1 MPLCDLDCRQAKP
14 QLKAYRLHDSGG
26 LYLDVKPTGTKV
38 WRLKYFYYGK
48 EKLLTIGKYP
58 TISLLQARIRQADAK
73 KNIENEID
81 PAQLKQDEKKAK
93 RFKQTQ
99 TFELVAKEWHQRNY
113 DTWSISH
120 AKDILR
126 RLQNNV
132 FPYIGNKP
140 ISTITVQ
147 DVLFCIRKMEDRQAL
162 HLAKRILQN
171 IGQFMRYGVITGR
184 IERDFTTDLKGAVKK
199 YKKTHYASLEI
210 DKLPDLIEAMNRNDA
225 RLYRQT
231 ILAMKLLMLT
241 FVRTSELI
249 NAQWNEFDLEK
260 STWNIPAERMKMRK
274 PHFVPLSKQVI
285 VILNELADT
294 FGTSGYIL
302 PSIVCHKKSIS
313 NNTILKGLSR
323 LGFKKVM
330 TGHGFR
336 ALAMSAIKEKLGY
349 RHEVVD
355 RQLAHL
361 PKSMVDQAYDRATF
375 IPDRIR
381 MMQEWADYID
391 SLMEKQVKT
400 VQLNSS
406 YSIAA

>member
-1 MPLCDLDCRQAKP
+1 MALCDLDCRQAKV
-14 QLKAYRLHDSGG
+14 QQKAYRLYDSGG
-26 LYLDVKPTGTKV
+26 LYLDIKPTGTKV
-38 WRLKYFYYGK
+38 WRMRYKYYGK

-58 TISLLQARIRQADAK
+58 SVSLLQARIRQSEAK
-73 KNIENEID
+73 KSIENDVD
-81 PAQLKQDEKKAK
+81 PAQQKQDEKKAN

-99 TFELVAKEWHQRNY
+99 TFELVTREWHQRNL
-113 DTWSISH
+113 DTWSVNH
-120 AKDILR
+120 ASDILR

-132 FPYIGNKP
+132 FPFIGHKP
-140 ISTITVQ
+140 IANINVQ

-171 IGQFMRYGVITGR
+171 IGQIMRYGVITGR
-184 IERDFTTDLKGAVKK
+184 VERDFTPDLKGAVKK
-199 YKKTHYASLEI
+199 YKKTHYAALDI
-210 DKLPDLIEAMNRNDA
+210 DQLPDLIEAMNRNDA

-249 NAQWNEFDLEK
+249 NAQWHEFDLENA
-260 STWNIPAERMKMRK
+260 TWHIPAERMKMRK

-285 VILNELADT
+285 NILNELAET
-294 FGTSGYIL
+294 FGRKGYIL
-302 PSIVCHKKSIS
+302 PSIVCHKQSIS

-336 ALAMSAIKEKLGY
+336 ALAMSTIKERLGY

-375 IPDRIR
+375 IPERIK

-391 SLMEKQVKT
+391 SLSQKKMKITEG
-400 VQLNSS
+400 NF
-406 YSIAA
+406 